1 MTTSVLLRDIADHDV
16 PLVLDLNERNVEL
29 LAPLDAA
36 RLDQLSTWAHRAQV
50 IEVAGEPAGFVITI
64 PAGTDYD
71 SPNYRWFSALYGSS
85 FHYLDR
91 IVFEDRF
98 RRRGLGSAVYDM
110 IETDASHRRP
120 AGLGGQRG
128 AAEPRILGVPRSP
141 RFRRGRPPRR
151 SGQGRRDAGQGPDRL
166 SGPFGGSAALTLGF
180 TIS

>member
-71 SPNYRWFSALYGSS
+71 SANYRWFSALYGSS

-110 IETDASHRRP
+110 IETDASAVGRLVLEVNAEPPNP
-120 AGLGGQRG
+120 ASMAFHAARGFAEVGRLGGPG
-128 AAEPRILGVPRSP
+128 KTVAMLAK
-141 RFRRGRPPRR
+141 
-151 SGQGRRDAGQGPDRL
+151 D
-166 SGPFGGSAALTLGF
+166 LT
-180 TIS
+180 S

>member
-1 MTTSVLLRDIADHDV
+1 MTISILLRDIADHDV

-50 IEVAGEPAGFVITI
+50 VEVAGEPAGFVITI
-64 PAGTDYD
+64 AAGTDYD

-98 RRRGLGSAVYDM
+98 RRRGLGSAVYDL
-110 IETDASHRRP
+110 IEADAATAGRLALEVNTEPPNP
-120 AGLGGQRG
+120 ASLAFHAARG
-128 AAEPRILGVPRSP
+128 FAEVG
-141 RFRRGRPPRR
+141 RRGG
-151 SGQGRRDAGQGPDRL
+151 SGKTVAMLAKD
-166 SGPFGGSAALTLGF
+166 LT
-180 TIS
+180 S